1 MTHFSLKSIA
11 LAASF
16 LAVSV
21 SMSAFAAPTK
31 TECSTDPLFAAN
43 VCNVCYTDVHTPTK
57 TSTGWTAELLDVVI
71 PWDHSTPTPLNGT
84 DLQEVITE
92 KAQKLPEMIASAD
105 VKVTPDEA
113 EKIWEFGTDLVWY
126 EVGADREFF
135 IEK

>member
-1 MTHFSLKSIA
+1 MTHFSLKSTA
-11 LAASF
+11 LAASV
-16 LAVSV
+16 LAISV
-21 SMSAFAAPTK
+21 SMSAFAAPEK

-57 TSTGWTAELLDVVI
+57 TSTGWTAELSDVVI
-71 PWDHSTPTPLNGT
+71 PWDHSGIE
-84 DLQEVITE
+84 LQEVITE
-92 KAQKLPEMIASAD
+92 SGQKLPEMITSAD